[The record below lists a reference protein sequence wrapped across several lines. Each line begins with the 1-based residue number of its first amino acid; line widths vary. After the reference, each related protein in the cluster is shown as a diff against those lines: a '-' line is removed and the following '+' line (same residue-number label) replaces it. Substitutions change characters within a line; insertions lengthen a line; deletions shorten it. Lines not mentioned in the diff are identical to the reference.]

1 VRFKMLALVIALS
14 ACASKEKE
22 TTAERKEPEPAA
34 VAQQFS
40 APGVIVKKHDD
51 TEIAWTIDEAG
62 KVKAAVRKGGE
73 AITGALDGELT
84 WRDADGK
91 EQRAPLELDSKTGL
105 VQTKAPLSN
114 ASDVSYTLNVKGTPL
129 RGTLAVPGASP
140 PVAEPDPVPTA
151 SASPTPPVR
160 TTPTSTPTPTPSQ
173 RKESSG
179 RFPPKTR

>member
-1 VRFKMLALVIALS
+1 MLALVIALS

-73 AITGALDGELT
+73 AVTGALDGELT

-114 ASDVSYTLNVKGTPL
+114 ASDVSYTLNVKGTPM
-129 RGTLAVPGASP
+129 RGTLAVPAASP
-140 PVAEPDPVPTA
+140 PVSTTAEAAPPAVST
-151 SASPTPPVR
+151 PTPPAPAR
-160 TTPTSTPTPTPSQ
+160 PTAPTSTPTPTPSQ
-173 RKESSG
+173 RKDSSG